1 MLDIAY
7 SSKSRMTE
15 LSLQKKLKL
24 KVENT
29 GLQAKCRGHHLVKKL
44 LPSSDDQDS
53 QKDETFIGF
62 FKKNLFCAIF
72 MA

>member
-7 SSKSRMTE
+7 ISSKSRMTE

-24 KVENT
+24 KVETT

-44 LPSSDDQDS
+44 SSISDDQDS
-53 QKDETFIGF
+53 QEKTFIGF
-62 FKKNLFCAIF
+62 F
-72 MA
+72 